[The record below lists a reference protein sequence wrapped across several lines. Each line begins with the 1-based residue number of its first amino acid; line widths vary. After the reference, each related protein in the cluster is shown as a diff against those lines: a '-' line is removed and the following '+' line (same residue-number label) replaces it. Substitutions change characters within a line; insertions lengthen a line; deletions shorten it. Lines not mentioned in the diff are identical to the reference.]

1 MKKYRYPSTCTAVLV
16 GVMLCGSMLPSV
28 FAQAQSPA
36 AQQATPAQ
44 GAANS
49 TEIEFW
55 RSTDRMGTPEAYRAY
70 LDAYPSGS
78 FAALAR
84 LALSRVAPNAPAAA
98 AAPAVPTPSS
108 TAAGLR
114 YFTQPADSGAVTLNI
129 GDRHKGPTA
138 LTAGWLGARK
148 QLVLPSGDW
157 VVLSAADRKLALLS
171 NVNATITTVTFG
183 KFTGERLS
191 TLLRFTFSSQVPS
204 VSSWPDL
211 AGCDRADA
219 QLMHSAR
226 SQQGVRD
233 ECISLRATAQPM
245 SVVFQG
251 ADELR
256 ASLDKLGAKV
266 SGPAL
271 TTTITMADKRHGYW
285 GLSRYDWPGASMG
298 ADADKIGEWRRDML
312 ALPAA
317 KAAYA
322 NGLLSWAE
330 RYRPHA
336 VEGHRNDYNGPVATD
351 TKAMSTDDFDP
362 RALAAN

>member
-1 MKKYRYPSTCTAVLV
+1 MAGIVLC
-16 GVMLCGSMLPSV
+16 GVMLPPV
-28 FAQAQSPA
+28 FAHAQSPA
-36 AQQATPAQ
+36 APQATPAQ

-55 RSTDRMGTPEAYRAY
+55 RSTDRMGTAEAYRAY

-84 LALSRVAPNAPAAA
+84 LALSRVAPNAPAAPA
-98 AAPAVPTPSS
+98 AAVMPTPSS
-108 TAAGLR
+108 TSAGLR
-114 YFTQPADSGAVTLNI
+114 YFTQSADSGAVTLDI
-129 GDRHKGPTA
+129 GDRHKGPAA
-138 LTAGWLGARK
+138 LTVGWLGARK
-148 QLVLPSGDW
+148 QLVLPSGEW

-183 KFTGERLS
+183 KFAGDRLS

-204 VSSWPDL
+204 VSGWPDL

-219 QLMHSAR
+219 QLLHSTR
-226 SQQGVRD
+226 SQQGLRD
-233 ECISLRATAQPM
+233 ECMSLRATAQPM

-256 ASLDKLGAKV
+256 ASLDKLGARV

-285 GLSRYDWPGASMG
+285 GLSRYDWPGVPMG
-298 ADADKIGEWRRDML
+298 AEADKIVEWRRDVASL
-312 ALPAA
+312 APAR
-317 KAAYA
+317 AAYA
-322 NGLLSWAE
+322 NGLWTWAE
-330 RYRPHA
+330 RYRAHA
-336 VEGHRNDYNGPVATD
+336 VEGHGNDYSGPVATD

-362 RALAAN
+362 RSLAAN